1 MYRVRSAVRGSRSSS
16 GSSTRSAV
24 PYDNNLNLPENKSLC
39 DELS

>member
-16 GSSTRSAV
+16 GSSTRSV
-24 PYDNNLNLPENKSLC
+24 PYGNNLNLPENKSLC

>member
-16 GSSTRSAV
+16 GSSTRSV